1 MTCLLFDI
9 DGTLLDSHGAGG
21 EALLESFRQLFSVAE
36 PVPVMVHG
44 QTDLGIFTRLLEA
57 NQIAVRQ
64 DHVQRLMER
73 YLELLPVHLQERAGS
88 VLPGVLQ
95 LLERLVGDDQL
106 SLGLLTGNLPAAA
119 HWKLERHGLASYF
132 PWGVFGDS
140 HTDRRDLGRAA
151 LPTIERHTGR
161 RYRAEQVVIIGDTP
175 NDIACARAF
184 GGRVLAVATGHYT
197 LGELAEHRP
206 DGLLADLS
214 DTEQVL
220 RWFLDGKVAPG

>member
-9 DGTLLDSHGAGG
+9 DGTLLDSPGAGG
-21 EALLESFRQLFSVAE
+21 EALLESFRQLFSVEE
-36 PVPVMVHG
+36 PVSVMVHG

-57 NQIAVRQ
+57 NQLPVRQ
-64 DHVQRLMER
+64 EYVQRLMER
-73 YLELLPVHLQERAGS
+73 YLELLPVHLSQRAGS
-88 VLPGVLQ
+88 VLPGVLE
-95 LLERLVGDDQL
+95 LLQQLVGQDRL
-106 SLGLLTGNLPAAA
+106 SIGLLTGNLPEAA
-119 HWKLERHGLASYF
+119 HWKLERHGLSSYF

-161 RYRAEQVVIIGDTP
+161 RYRADEVVIIGDTP

-197 LGELAEHRP
+197 LEELAEHRP
-206 DGLLADLS
+206 DGLLADLA

-220 RWFLDGKVAPG
+220 RWFREGSGGA